1 MTISQNFSLLTSK
14 VCVCVCMCVCVSG
27 GGGNTYTY
35 LLSHQTV
42 PRITCKYAPKRLNEV
57 PDTLSLF
64 SRSAVSDSF
73 ATPWTGSFLS
83 IGFPRQEHWSELPFP
98 PPGDLPNPGIEPVSL
113 HLLSCRRLTG
123 VVNGTQPTMAVS
135 MVGGLYRLVTYQRRV
150 TAQGIFINEPPL
162 PFSLILFHRS

>member
-1 MTISQNFSLLTSK
+1 MIPTSTWNKWQSLRTS
-14 VCVCVCMCVCVSG
+14 VCLPVKCVCVSG

-98 PPGDLPNPGIEPVSL
+98 PPGDLPNPGTEPVSL
-113 HLLSCRRLTG
+113 YLLHSQAGSLPVAPPGKDQLVNTCELHLSLKLNYPLRCL
-123 VVNGTQPTMAVS
+123 PTYKV
-135 MVGGLYRLVTYQRRV
+135 
-150 TAQGIFINEPPL
+150 
-162 PFSLILFHRS
+162 LI